1 MTDKVVVR
9 FLKAWRG
16 YSTDELAAFDQ
27 AVVDGLE
34 SKGFA
39 EVHQAGGETAT
50 KGKGGKGKT
59 QKAGTAKAEGNQ
71 PAGVGGNPDGT
82 GGGADNNENGGDG
95 LDEEKP

>member
-27 AVVDGLE
+27 AVVEGLE

-39 EVHQAGGETAT
+39 EVHQAGGESAT
-50 KGKGGKGKT
+50 KAKGGKGKS
-59 QKAGTAKAEGNQ
+59 QRGASAKAEGSQ
-71 PAGVGGNPDGT
+71 PNGAGGNLDGA
-82 GGGADNNENGGDG
+82 GDGVDKNENGGGD
-95 LDEEKP
+95 LDEGKP

>member
-27 AVVDGLE
+27 TVVDGLE

-39 EVHQAGGETAT
+39 EVHQAGGETAA
-50 KGKGGKGKT
+50 KGKGAKGKS
-59 QKAGTAKAEGNQ
+59 QKSGTAKADGNQ
-71 PAGVGGNPDGT
+71 LSGVAGNPDGAGGDGDKNET
-82 GGGADNNENGGDG
+82 GGGG